1 MKRVA
6 NFCKAHGVA
15 KTAIQLAHAGRK
27 ASCTPR
33 TTVLGRLSDRWGS
46 GSAPLTE
53 WRPALP
59 SSIPLLTV
67 STVIVHT
74 IPHLTSGL
82 GYSLALAGVLFGA
95 MTGFQLL
102 GQFVGGSLGDRFNK
116 RLLCVGCMIAHGVGL
131 YLLTYADSLLM
142 VGGFA
147 MLHGIAWGLRGPLM
161 VAIRADYFGPKSF
174 GTITG
179 ISSMIVMM
187 GMMSGPIF
195 CGILVDLFGNY
206 EIAFSAIAFT
216 ALIGSLCFWVAT
228 PPNLTSIPAPSLAT
242 DSQRS

>member
-1 MKRVA
+1 
-6 NFCKAHGVA
+6 
-15 KTAIQLAHAGRK
+15 
-27 ASCTPR
+27 
-33 TTVLGRLSDRWGS
+33 
-46 GSAPLTE
+46 
-53 WRPALP
+53 

-147 MLHGIAWGLRGPLM
+147 MLHGIAWASGDHSWSP
-161 VAIRADYFGPKSF
+161 FGQ
-174 GTITG
+174 IT
-179 ISSMIVMM
+179 
-187 GMMSGPIF
+187 
-195 CGILVDLFGNY
+195 L
-206 EIAFSAIAFT
+206 
-216 ALIGSLCFWVAT
+216 ALNPS
-228 PPNLTSIPAPSLAT
+228 APSRA
-242 DSQRS
+242 SPQ

>member
-1 MKRVA
+1 MGVRISAVDWVEGGTTIVYTATHRV
-6 NFCKAHGVA
+6 H
-15 KTAIQLAHAGRK
+15 R
-27 ASCTPR
+27 
-33 TTVLGRLSDRWGS
+33 
-46 GSAPLTE
+46 
-53 WRPALP
+53 
-59 SSIPLLTV
+59 
-67 STVIVHT
+67 IVHT

-102 GQFVGGSLGDRFNK
+102 GQFVGGSMGDRFNK

>member
-1 MKRVA
+1 M
-6 NFCKAHGVA
+6 
-15 KTAIQLAHAGRK
+15 
-27 ASCTPR
+27 
-33 TTVLGRLSDRWGS
+33 
-46 GSAPLTE
+46 
-53 WRPALP
+53 
-59 SSIPLLTV
+59 

-147 MLHGIAWGLRGPLM
+147 MLHGIVWGIRGPLM

-206 EIAFSAIAFT
+206 EITFSAIAFT
-216 ALIGSLCFWVAT
+216 VLIDSLCFWVVT
-228 PPNLTSIPAPSLAT
+228 PPNLTSISGPSLAT